1 MLQGTFEYA
10 EMPTHPRNRLKEF
23 VGVRSETPPF
33 KEIPDG
39 HPRTPVSPDRRF
51 GARPHRRMWRWL
63 GRENGRPLRDQD
75 PAAAKKQLNGEKFVT
90 IKGKGIDKEAGG
102 EIAVD
107 LSFAGDTA
115 TGSIGAEGMT
125 LKLLKAGGKSYFKA
139 DKSFFE
145 SAGAPADAV
154 SLIGDKWVV
163 IDANDPASPR
173 SGLHR
178 QEGLLEGAAQA
189 RRQGRQGQG
198 EEGQRRRLRRAEGQG
213 RHVLFRQEGRPAGQP
228 GRRVQRQGHA
238 QLLLR
243 QGRQGRGSLVR

>member
-1 MLQGTFEYA
+1 MA
-10 EMPTHPRNRLKEF
+10 IRVRLSALIAASALVLIAGCGGGSDE
-23 VGVRSETPPF
+23 GVADLSAT
-33 KEIPDG
+33 KI
-39 HPRTPVSPDRRF
+39 
-51 GARPHRRMWRWL
+51 L
-63 GRENGRPLRDQD
+63 
-75 PAAAKKQLNGEKFVT
+75 AAAKKQLNGEKFVT

-163 IDANDPASPR
+163 IDANDPSFAEIGSFIAKKDFFK
-173 SGLHR
+173 
-178 QEGLLEGAAQA
+178 ELLKPDGKVVKGKEKKVNGVDCVALKATD
-189 RRQGRQGQG
+189 GTFYF
-198 EEGQRRRLRRAEGQG
+198 EKKD
-213 RHVLFRQEGRPAGQP
+213 GRP
-228 GRRVQRQGHA
+228 V
-238 QLLLR
+238 
-243 QGRQGRGSLVR
+243 SLVAGSSGKGTLNFSYDKVDKVEAPSSDDVIDLATLGQ